1 LVVFGERRHPAYP
14 DVPFTSEL
22 GFPYMPPGLNGM
34 YAPKNTPEPIVARL
48 ENACAQAVKSEKF
61 RQVAATLYQ
70 PVVYLTGREFA
81 EQARLDYAF
90 KADVIKA
97 GKISVD

>member
-1 LVVFGERRHPAYP
+1 
-14 DVPFTSEL
+14 
-22 GFPYMPPGLNGM
+22 M